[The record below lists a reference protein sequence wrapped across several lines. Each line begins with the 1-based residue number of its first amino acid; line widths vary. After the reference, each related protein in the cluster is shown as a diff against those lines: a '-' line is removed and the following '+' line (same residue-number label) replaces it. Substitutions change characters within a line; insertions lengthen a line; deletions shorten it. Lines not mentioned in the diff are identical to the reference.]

1 MRRNLL
7 FLLLVLIYPI
17 SAMAQEETFVVI
29 AHERVPKTDLTTLQR
44 LYTGRVL
51 SIAEQAAMPVNLPAG
66 NALRRQ
72 FLEAVMAQTE
82 EQYTGYWLVRRY
94 VGKGTPPREIASIDD
109 VLRYVAETPGAVA
122 YVPQS
127 RVPKGGN
134 VIFRQ

>member
-7 FLLLVLIYPI
+7 FLLLVLICPI
-17 SAMAQEETFVVI
+17 CAMAQEAFVVI

-44 LYTGRVL
+44 LYAGRVL
-51 SIAEQAAMPVNLPAG
+51 SIAEQAATPVNLPAG